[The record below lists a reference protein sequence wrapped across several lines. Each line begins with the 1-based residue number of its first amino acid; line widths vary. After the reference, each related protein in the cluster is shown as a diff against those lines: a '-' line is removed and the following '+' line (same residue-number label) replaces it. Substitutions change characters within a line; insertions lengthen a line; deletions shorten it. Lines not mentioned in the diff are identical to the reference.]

1 MMCHRIG
8 NVPIGTIGFGRL
20 SVSSLNRVPYPP
32 AKITTF
38 KYHPHIATDIHI
50 LYENKSYNVEVVDF
64 DKHEKL
70 AKIKVNGNEYEVK
83 VTTQLD
89 LLLKQLGLDNLNAN
103 KVAQVKAPMPGL
115 VLSVLVKEGDEV
127 KKGDN
132 LLVLEA
138 MKMENIIKSPTDAVV
153 KKIEV
158 KQGDKIE
165 KNAILIQFV

>member
-1 MMCHRIG
+1 M
-8 NVPIGTIGFGRL
+8 NKVTVNNQYQFDVEL
-20 SVSSLNRVPYPP
+20 VNEVLQVNNQEVDLNLLKLTSQSS
-32 AKITTF
+32 
-38 KYHPHIATDIHI
+38 HI

-89 LLLKQLGLDNLNAN
+89 LLLKQLGLDNLNTN
-103 KVAQVKAPMPGL
+103 KVAHVKAPMPGL